1 MSASRPNSPRPAQ
14 AVVSEAHRAAAEDR
28 FIALVRQEAM
38 RPFVG
43 CTADL
48 RDDDLRAAFSI
59 ALLALRETH
68 DDAQR
73 DAAVRA
79 DAPAAIRSARANA
92 ELEALKMLSMQL
104 VDIGEAAPDDLPGT
118 RPRKRSI
125 GH

>member
-1 MSASRPNSPRPAQ
+1 MSASRPTSPRPAPPT
-14 AVVSEAHRAAAEDR
+14 VSEPHRAAAEDR
-28 FIALVRQEAM
+28 FVALVRQESM
-38 RPFVG
+38 RTFVG

-48 RDDDLRAAFSI
+48 RDDELRAAFSL

-68 DDAQR
+68 DEAHR

-79 DAPAAIRSARANA
+79 DAPPAIRSARANA
-92 ELEALKMLSMQL
+92 ELEALRLLSMQL
-104 VDIGEAAPDDLPGT
+104 VDIGEAAPEEGPGL